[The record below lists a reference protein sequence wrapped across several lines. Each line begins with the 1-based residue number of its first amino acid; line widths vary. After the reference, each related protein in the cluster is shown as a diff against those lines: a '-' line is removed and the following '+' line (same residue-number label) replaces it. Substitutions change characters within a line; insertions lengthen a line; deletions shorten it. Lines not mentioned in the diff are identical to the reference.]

1 MSRPSVASGRQHIS
15 HKLVTQPNKAAM
27 KNTELKIRLWP
38 GSRSGITVQPDAIA
52 PCTMAQ
58 EAGRSRWG
66 CTECKRRRV
75 KCDETFPVCVR
86 CQKRGAVCQ
95 SAPRLRQWQIEAPW
109 INSRKGSSTTAL
121 RARGGVSDDTA
132 LLQYWLER
140 ASQIMV
146 IDPDDN
152 PLSFPILEYIER
164 CPSLKHA
171 LQSTS
176 AAHKNYFDP
185 EKLSTCLE
193 ERNWAIRLIIGELTC
208 PGDNIFPVFLSVLLL
223 GLSAAWTDGP
233 TSKCGQEHLRGARA
247 LVDML
252 LSSSSAQ
259 ENRPPYFGFMIGA
272 YLYWEMATAFLVPT
286 NRQIPINTH
295 EIVSAVLEIGDQ
307 YHPIAGYST
316 EIFYYIGNLGRYC
329 RSVIETGIRDDIL
342 EALLEEQMTKWEPN
356 CDVPELKAL
365 SDAYRHH
372 GLINL
377 AAICYRRDVKETAL
391 ETTSPS
397 LSDMLPFLEDISPLL
412 DDISLVQEDATSL
425 DFDPPQN
432 LEVGED
438 NVVGGDLET
447 TIRNRALIIVRS
459 LTAIPSSHASTNLQ
473 AIPLLTAGSELL
485 AEDTHERESVQ
496 RRFKDLYSHNHLR
509 GNLDALQL
517 LDEVWALRD
526 AGQMVN
532 WLEVML
538 NKGWNMMLG

>member
-1 MSRPSVASGRQHIS
+1 MSRPS
-15 HKLVTQPNKAAM
+15 
-27 KNTELKIRLWP
+27 
-38 GSRSGITVQPDAIA
+38 PDAIA
-52 PCTMAQ
+52 PCTKAQ
-58 EAGRSRWG
+58 DAGRSRWG

-193 ERNWAIRLIIGELTC
+193 ERNWAIRLIIDELTC

-372 GLINL
+372 GLINI
-377 AAICYRRDVKETAL
+377 AAICYRRD
-391 ETTSPS
+391 
-397 LSDMLPFLEDISPLL
+397 
-412 DDISLVQEDATSL
+412 
-425 DFDPPQN
+425 
-432 LEVGED
+432 
-438 NVVGGDLET
+438 T

-473 AIPLLTAGSELL
+473 AIPLLTAGSELS

-538 NKGWNMMLG
+538 SKGWNMMLG